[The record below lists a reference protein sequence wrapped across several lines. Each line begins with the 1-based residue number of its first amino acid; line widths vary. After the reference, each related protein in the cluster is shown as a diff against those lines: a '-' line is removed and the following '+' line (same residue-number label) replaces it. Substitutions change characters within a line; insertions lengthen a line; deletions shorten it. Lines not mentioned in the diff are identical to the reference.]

1 MKKMFILILLAVFF
15 SVCLEENSFAR
26 AGGGSRGSSSY
37 GSRGSKTY
45 APPARQAQ
53 PQQQNQMQKQAQPQQ
68 NMQPAAPQPSPWGGF
83 MRGMAGGLVGGML
96 ASMLFSSLGMGSGF
110 GSGGFGGGIGMI
122 EIILIGLIIF
132 VIYKMVKSK
141 KEQPA
146 LATPQGYGQYSSPE
160 PQQAYQYQGSSTAT
174 TQQDDLSAGLS
185 YIRQFDSTFD
195 ENRFKE
201 TAGDMFFKVQ
211 AAWMQRDMASVSNI
225 LAPEISDQMRKDS
238 AQLKADGRINRL
250 ENIAMR
256 NVAITEAW
264 QEEGKDFITVE
275 FTANVLDY
283 VTDESGKILEGSN
296 KEPVRFV
303 EYWTFMRKI
312 GTTNWQLSAIQ
323 QD

>member
-1 MKKMFILILLAVFF
+1 M
-15 SVCLEENSFAR
+15 
-26 AGGGSRGSSSY
+26 
-37 GSRGSKTY
+37 
-45 APPARQAQ
+45 
-53 PQQQNQMQKQAQPQQ
+53 
-68 NMQPAAPQPSPWGGF
+68 
-83 MRGMAGGLVGGML
+83 GGML
-96 ASMLFSSLGMGSGF
+96 ATMLFRGLGFGGM

-141 KEQPA
+141 KEQA
-146 LATPQGYGQYSSPE
+146 AMATSQGYGRYNSPE
-160 PQQAYQYQGSSTAT
+160 PQQNYQYQGNAGGQTAY

-201 TAGDMFFKVQ
+201 TAGDIFFKVQ
-211 AAWMQRDMASVSNI
+211 AAWMQRDIGQVGNI
-225 LAPEISDQMRKDS
+225 LAPEIADQMRKDA
-238 AQLKADGRINRL
+238 AQLRADGKINRL

-256 NVAITEAW
+256 NVSISEAW

-283 VTDESGKILEGSN
+283 VTDEAGRILEGSN
-296 KEPVRFV
+296 KEPVKFV